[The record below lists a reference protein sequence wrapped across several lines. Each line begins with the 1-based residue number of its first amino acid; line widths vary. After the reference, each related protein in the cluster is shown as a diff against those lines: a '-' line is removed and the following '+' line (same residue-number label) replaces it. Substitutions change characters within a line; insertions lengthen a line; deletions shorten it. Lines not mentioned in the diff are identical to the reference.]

1 MSITVLAACINM
13 GSGVKEI
20 ETYLKQYDR
29 SFNLSVVTVN
39 ASDSLILGEQE
50 LQKWARCLFLNES

>member
-20 ETYLKQYDR
+20 ETYLKRYDR
-29 SFNLSVVTVN
+29 SFNASVVAVN
-39 ASDSLILGEQE
+39 PSDPVILGEQE
-50 LQKWARCLFLNES
+50 LQK